1 MIRRHAVAI
10 ALSCLALVS
19 CGGEQHSDLRQFVK
33 DSDNMPRGR
42 IPPLPEVK
50 PYEPFEYAAFDLTDP
65 FLPRKIAA
73 GKSLARKPDDP
84 RLDPNRRKGPLEAF
98 PLENLKMVGTLQQKR
113 EHFALILTPDKN
125 LYRVKSGD
133 FMGQN
138 FGRIV
143 EISETTIKVKELV
156 QDSGNDWKEEDRT
169 LMLLDEQEGR
179 K

>member
-1 MIRRHAVAI
+1 MIRRYAVAI

-50 PYEPFEYAAFDLTDP
+50 PYEPFEYSAFDLLDP
-65 FLPRKIAA
+65 VLPRKIAA
-73 GKSLARKPDDP
+73 GKPTKRPTDDP

-113 EHFALILTPDKN
+113 ENFALILTPDKN

-143 EISETTIKVKELV
+143 EISETTIKIKELV

-169 LMLLDEQEGR
+169 MLLLDEQGGG

>member
-1 MIRRHAVAI
+1 MIRRHVAI

-19 CGGEQHSDLRQFVK
+19 CSGEQHSDLRQFVK

-42 IPPLPEVK
+42 IQPLPEVK

-65 FLPRKIAA
+65 FVPRKITA
-73 GKSLARKPDDP
+73 GKSVGKRPDDP

-113 EHFALILTPDKN
+113 EHFALIVTPDKN

-143 EISETTIKVKELV
+143 EITETSIKIKELV

-169 LMLLDEQEGR
+169 MLLLE
-179 K
+179 

>member
-1 MIRRHAVAI
+1 MIRRYAVAI

-50 PYEPFEYAAFDLTDP
+50 PYEPFEYSAFDLLDP

-73 GKSLARKPDDP
+73 GKPTKRPTDDP

-113 EHFALILTPDKN
+113 ENFALILTPDKN

-143 EISETTIKVKELV
+143 EISETTIKIKELV

-169 LMLLDEQEGR
+169 MLLLDEQGGG

>member
-50 PYEPFEYAAFDLTDP
+50 PYEPFEYAAFDLIDP

-73 GKSLARKPDDP
+73 GKPAARKSDDP

-113 EHFALILTPDKN
+113 ENFALILTPDKN

-143 EISETTIKVKELV
+143 EISETTIKIKELV

-169 LMLLDEQEGR
+169 MLLLDEQGGG

>member
-10 ALSCLALVS
+10 ALACLALVS

-65 FLPRKIAA
+65 FVPRKIAA
-73 GKSLARKPDDP
+73 GKPLGRKPDDP

-113 EHFALILTPDKN
+113 ENFALILTPDKN

-143 EISETTIKVKELV
+143 EISETTIKIKELV
-156 QDSGNDWKEEDRT
+156 QDSGSDWKEEDRT
-169 LMLLDEQEGR
+169 MLLLDEQGGG

>member
-10 ALSCLALVS
+10 ALSCLALLS
-19 CGGEQHSDLRQFVK
+19 CSGEQHSDLRQFVK

-65 FLPRKIAA
+65 FVPRKISA
-73 GKSLARKPDDP
+73 GKQLARKSDDP

-113 EHFALILTPDKN
+113 ENFALILTPDKN

-143 EISETTIKVKELV
+143 EISETSVKLKELV
-156 QDSGNDWKEEDRT
+156 QDSGSDWKEEDRT
-169 LMLLDEQEGR
+169 LLLLDEQGGG